1 MPRAGPRAPSSI
13 RKRLGQEPR
22 PASAPPADDAI
33 LSAMTP
39 DPPGLLEASEM
50 VRRELSADSQDFGD
64 RGGLRVVHSSQGEQ
78 DAKADVAVLPMT
90 RVEPIHFGFA
100 AGHVVPTAAVDL
112 LLVEESVLDERVQM
126 VPRGADGQAKR
137 PRDGS
142 EVVPR
147 EETQMVVDLSTDR
160 MLEPYPEAQTD
171 QERATSIRQVAG
183 ACPGSRPGEDAD
195 RPDCAGK
202 RVVPPLRPIHE
213 KSSPRHSFSL
223 TYFKPAVTK
232 TSRPAAARS
241 GSMARFDLGGPR
253 FDTLK
258 SRCRCSGQTRNEF
271 AGRFSNAALADVPR
285 GDDEDERLRAQ
296 LRGDG
301 VPGPPRA
308 REHPESRPPH

>member
-1 MPRAGPRAPSSI
+1 
-13 RKRLGQEPR
+13 
-22 PASAPPADDAI
+22 
-33 LSAMTP
+33 MTP

-90 RVEPIHFGFA
+90 RVEPIHLGFA
-100 AGHVVPTAAVDL
+100 AGHVVPTSAVDL

-160 MLEPYPEAQTD
+160 MLEPHQDAQTD
-171 QERATSIRQVAG
+171 QERAPSIRQVAG
-183 ACPGSRPGEDAD
+183 ACPGRRPDEHAD

-202 RVVPPLRPIHE
+202 PVVPPLRPIHE
-213 KSSPRHSFSL
+213 NPSPRPSFSL
-223 TYFKPAVTK
+223 MYFKPAVT
-232 TSRPAAARS
+232 TISGPAAPAPDQR
-241 GSMARFDLGGPR
+241 
-253 FDTLK
+253 
-258 SRCRCSGQTRNEF
+258 
-271 AGRFSNAALADVPR
+271 
-285 GDDEDERLRAQ
+285 
-296 LRGDG
+296 
-301 VPGPPRA
+301 
-308 REHPESRPPH
+308 